1 MSLRPAVAA
10 PFRTE
15 GVTRLGES
23 EFVVAL
29 SLDRGWFSPDQPL
42 CLVDLAAGEG
52 LIQRDGEALVAT
64 FDPAAVAVPA
74 DFAPEEDVLRE
85 RSTFER
91 ILETITDAGIEK
103 RTAVGEINGLQA
115 DLGVTLGTAAVVY
128 ARREGLA
135 VEDVAERVR
144 EEL

>member
-1 MSLRPAVAA
+1 M
-10 PFRTE
+10 
-15 GVTRLGES
+15 
-23 EFVVAL
+23 
-29 SLDRGWFSPDQPL
+29 
-42 CLVDLAAGEG
+42 
-52 LIQRDGEALVAT
+52 
-64 FDPAAVAVPA
+64 PA